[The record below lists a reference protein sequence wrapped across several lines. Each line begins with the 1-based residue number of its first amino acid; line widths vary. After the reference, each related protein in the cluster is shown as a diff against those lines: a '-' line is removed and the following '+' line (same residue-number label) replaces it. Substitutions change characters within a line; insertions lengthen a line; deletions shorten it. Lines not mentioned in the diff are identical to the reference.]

1 MLGEAKL
8 RYLRI
13 SPRKVRLVADL
24 IRGKPVLEAKN
35 ILSFTNKRSAPIL
48 LKLLNQAIA
57 NTKNQ
62 YEVKEEEL
70 YISKITVDEGPRYK
84 RWRPVSR
91 GMAHPIQKK
100 TSHIHIVL
108 DTLKKEKPK
117 RIVETKTKKE
127 AEKII
132 QKEPKELAKEK
143 AKEPEIQKEKK
154 ETEKSLILAKDQ
166 KAPSFK
172 QRIQKGLKKMFRR
185 KAF

>member
-8 RYLRI
+8 HYLRI

-48 LKLLNQAIA
+48 LKLLNQAVA
-57 NTKNQ
+57 NTKSQ
-62 YEVKEEEL
+62 YEVKDEEL
-70 YISKITVDEGPRYK
+70 YISKIAVDEGPRYK

-108 DTLKKEKPK
+108 DTLKKERPK
-117 RIVETKTKKE
+117 RIVETKPKE
-127 AEKII
+127 KVS
-132 QKEPKELAKEK
+132 QKGLKELAKEK
-143 AKEPEIQKEKK
+143 VKESEVQKEKK
-154 ETEKSLILAKDQ
+154 ETEKPPVLTKNQ